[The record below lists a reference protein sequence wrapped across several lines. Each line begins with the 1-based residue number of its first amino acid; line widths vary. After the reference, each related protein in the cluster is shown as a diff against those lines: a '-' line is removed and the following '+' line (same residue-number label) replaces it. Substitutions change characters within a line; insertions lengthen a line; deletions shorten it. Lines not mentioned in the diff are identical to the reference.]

1 VPYEGVK
8 HPRNPHSSAL
18 FHFCSYQLGYRLFYE
33 TTGTC
38 RLNDKGEIQVSNP
51 YKDESTNV
59 RHRGGQVRM
68 SYEATVMVVEQRDLV
83 KQSKLIVN

>member
-1 VPYEGVK
+1 M
-8 HPRNPHSSAL
+8 
-18 FHFCSYQLGYRLFYE
+18 
-33 TTGTC
+33 GTC